1 MLESFIMVNSLALFF
16 FSFIFFTG
24 FSFYFGYGRY
34 FGVVKNILPETV

>member
-1 MLESFIMVNSLALFF
+1 MISALALFF

-24 FSFYFGYGRY
+24 FSWFFSYGRY